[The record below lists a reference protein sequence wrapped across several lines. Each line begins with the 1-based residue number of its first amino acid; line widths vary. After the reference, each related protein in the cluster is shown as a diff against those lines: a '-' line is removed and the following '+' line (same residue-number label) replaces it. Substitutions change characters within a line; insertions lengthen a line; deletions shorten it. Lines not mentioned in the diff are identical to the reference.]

1 MIMPLTNKGPF
12 PMADQTAVAAPDAPV
27 AATGR
32 DPKWWTLTAV
42 CTGVFMLLLDIT
54 IVNVALPDIQTELD
68 ASLSDLQ
75 WVIDAYALSLA
86 ALLLTAG
93 SLADLYGRR
102 RVFVI
107 GTVLFTLGSIACG
120 SAQDILFLTISRA
133 FQGIGGAA
141 MFATA
146 LALLASAFHG
156 KDRGTAF
163 GVFGA
168 TTGVAVAIGPVL
180 GGVLTSGLSWRWI
193 FFVNIPICFVALAV
207 SILKVQESR
216 DPNAGRPD
224 WFGFVSFSLALGALV
239 YGLIEAGQESWG
251 EQRVVLSLAASA
263 VLLVVFVVSQL
274 LQKQPM
280 FDLGLLRKPT
290 FTGGLIAAFGVS
302 ASIFSLLTFLVIYVQ
317 NVLDYSAVQ
326 TGVRFLFLSAAS
338 FVAAAI
344 AGRLTEKVPTKW
356 LIGPGFLILG
366 VGLLLILGIQTD
378 SSWTH
383 LIPGLTVS
391 GVGIGMINPPLAST
405 AVGVVPVERSGMAS
419 GVNSTFRQVGIATGI
434 AALGSI
440 FSQQVADAARP
451 GLAGKVPDKALDG
464 LTDALSGGQV
474 HAAAQGAQQ
483 AASATGGDSAGQQ
496 AFDLVNRV
504 GTSAV
509 VDSLNHIVMIGAV
522 IAFAAGILCLLLI
535 RQKDFVVRG
544 APQAGPTAETPADA
558 KAEPVAG
565 EHVGEPVAEESDL
578 PDGGAHAAGSHR
590 A

>member
-1 MIMPLTNKGPF
+1 
-12 PMADQTAVAAPDAPV
+12 MAQDTATVAPSEP
-27 AATGR
+27 AAR
-32 DPKWWTLTAV
+32 DPKWWTLAAV

-193 FFVNIPICFVALAV
+193 FFVNIPICFVAIAV
-207 SILKVQESR
+207 SLLKVRESH
-216 DPNAGRPD
+216 DPRAGRPD

-251 EQRVVLSLAASA
+251 EQKVVASLIASA
-263 VLLVVFVVSQL
+263 VLMVVFVVSQVR
-274 LQKQPM
+274 QRDPM
-280 FDLGLLRKPT
+280 FDLSLLRKPT

-302 ASIFSLLTFLVIYVQ
+302 ASVFSLLTFLVIYVQ
-317 NVLDYSAVQ
+317 NVLDYSAVA
-326 TGVRFLFLSAAS
+326 TGVRFLFLSGAS
-338 FVAAAI
+338 FFAAAL
-344 AGRLTEKVPTKW
+344 AGRLTERIPVKW
-356 LIGPGFLILG
+356 LIGPGFLVLG
-366 VGLLLILGIQTD
+366 VGLVLLLGIRTD

-383 LIPGLTVS
+383 LIPGLTVA

-405 AVGVVPVERSGMAS
+405 AVGVVAVERSGMAS

-451 GLAGKVPDKALDG
+451 HLSGKVPSAALEP
-464 LTDALSGGQV
+464 LTGALSGGQV
-474 HAAAQGAQQ
+474 HAAATGAQKAATAAGGQGA
-483 AASATGGDSAGQQ
+483 GQH
-496 AFDLVNRV
+496 AYDLVNRV

-509 VDSLNHIVMIGAV
+509 VDALNHITLIAAV
-522 IAFAAGILCLLLI
+522 IAFAAGALCLVLV

-544 APQAGPTAETPADA
+544 GPPSQAPTDAAADQ
-558 KAEPVAG
+558 PAG
-565 EHVGEPVAEESDL
+565 EHAGAPVSDESDL
-578 PDGGAHAAGSHR
+578 PVGGAHAAGSHR

>member
-1 MIMPLTNKGPF
+1 
-12 PMADQTAVAAPDAPV
+12 MAQQAAP
-27 AATGR
+27 TR
-32 DPKWWTLTAV
+32 DPKWWTLVAV

-54 IVNVALPDIQTELD
+54 IVNVALPDIQSELD

-102 RVFVI
+102 RVFTIGVI
-107 GTVLFTLGSIACG
+107 IFTVGSIACG
-120 SAQDILFLTISRA
+120 AAQDILLLTISRA

-193 FFVNIPICFVALAV
+193 FFVNIPICLVAIGVTL
-207 SILKVQESR
+207 LKVEESR
-216 DPNAGRPD
+216 DPRAGRPD

-239 YGLIEAGQESWG
+239 YGLIEAGQHGWG
-251 EQRVVLSLAASA
+251 EQKVLVSLAASA
-263 VLLVVFVVSQL
+263 VLLVVFLVSQAV
-274 LQKQPM
+274 QEHPM

-317 NVLDYSAVQ
+317 NVLGYSAVE
-326 TGVRFLFLSAAS
+326 TGVRFLYLSGAS
-338 FVAAAI
+338 FVAAAV
-344 AGRLTEKVPTKW
+344 AGRLTEKVPVKW
-356 LIGPGFLILG
+356 LIGPGFLVLG
-366 VGLLLILGIQTD
+366 VGLLLMLGIQDD

-383 LIPGLTVS
+383 LIPGMVVS
-391 GVGIGMINPPLAST
+391 GVGIGLINPPLAST
-405 AVGVVPVERSGMAS
+405 AVGVVPVARAGMAS
-419 GVNSTFRQVGIATGI
+419 GVNSTLRQVGIATGI
-434 AALGSI
+434 AALGSL
-440 FSQQVADAARP
+440 FSRQVADAVRP
-451 GLAGKVPDKALDG
+451 ELAQQVPPGALDG
-464 LTDALSGGQV
+464 LSAALSGGQV
-474 HAAAQGAQQ
+474 QAAAEGAQK
-483 AASATGGDSAGQQ
+483 AAAANAGQGVGQQ
-496 AFDLVNRV
+496 AFDLVHRV

-509 VDSLNHIVMIGAV
+509 VDSLNHLIAIAAV
-522 IAFAAGILCLLLI
+522 TAFVAGVLSLALI

-544 APQAGPTAETPADA
+544 PGAPPPAEGQERDA
-558 KAEPVAG
+558 AEV
-565 EHVGEPVAEESDL
+565 
-578 PDGGAHAAGSHR
+578 R
-590 A
+590 AS

>member
-1 MIMPLTNKGPF
+1 MSH
-12 PMADQTAVAAPDAPV
+12 DTAAERPTGETTGRH
-27 AATGR
+27 AATPAR
-32 DPKWWTLTAV
+32 DPKWWTLVAV

-54 IVNVALPDIQTELD
+54 IVNVALPDIQRELD

-93 SLADLYGRR
+93 SLADLFGRR

-107 GTVLFTLGSIACG
+107 GVVLFTLGSIACG
-120 SAQDILFLTISRA
+120 AAQDITLLTVSRA

-146 LALLASAFHG
+146 LALLAGAFHG

-168 TTGVAVAIGPVL
+168 VTGVAVAIGPVL

-193 FFVNIPICFVALAV
+193 FFVNIPICLVAIAV
-207 SILKVQESR
+207 TVLKVQESKNPR
-216 DPNAGRPD
+216 AGRPD
-224 WFGFVSFSLALGALV
+224 WIGFVTFSIALGALV
-239 YGLIEAGQESWG
+239 YGLIEAGQKSWG
-251 EQRVVLSLAASA
+251 DTVVVTSLVVSA
-263 VLLVVFVVSQL
+263 VLLAAFVVSQL
-274 LQKQPM
+274 RQSSPM

-290 FTGGLIAAFGVS
+290 FVGGLVAAFGVS

-317 NVLDYSAVQ
+317 NVLDYSAVG
-326 TGVRFLFLSAAS
+326 TGVRFLFLSGAS

-344 AGRLTEKVPTKW
+344 AGRLTERMPVKW
-356 LIGPGFLILG
+356 LIGPGFLVLG
-366 VGLLLILGIQTD
+366 VGLLLLLGIQDD

-383 LIPGLTVS
+383 LIPGLTVA

-440 FSQQVADAARP
+440 FSHQVTDAARP
-451 GLAGKVPDKALDG
+451 ALAGKVPDQALAG
-464 LTDALSGGQV
+464 LTAALSGGQV
-474 HAAAQGAQQ
+474 SAAAEGAQKAATAGGGQGA
-483 AASATGGDSAGQQ
+483 GQK
-496 AFDLVNRV
+496 AYDLVTQV
-504 GTSAV
+504 GTSSV
-509 VDSLNHIVMIGAV
+509 VDALNHIVLIAAV
-522 IAFAAGILCLLLI
+522 VALVAGVLCLALI

-544 APQAGPTAETPADA
+544 GPRPPAE
-558 KAEPVAG
+558 
-565 EHVGEPVAEESDL
+565 
-578 PDGGAHAAGSHR
+578 
-590 A
+590 

>member
-1 MIMPLTNKGPF
+1 
-12 PMADQTAVAAPDAPV
+12 MAQDTAPAR
-27 AATGR
+27 AATSTGP
-32 DPKWWTLTAV
+32 DPKWWTLVAV

-54 IVNVALPDIQTELD
+54 IVNVALPDIQVELD

-93 SLADLYGRR
+93 SLADLFGRR
-102 RVFVI
+102 RLFVI
-107 GTVLFTLGSIACG
+107 GVVVFTLGSIACG
-120 SAQDILFLTISRA
+120 SAQTILMLTVSRA

-168 TTGVAVAIGPVL
+168 VTGVAVAVGPVL

-193 FFVNIPICFVALAV
+193 FFVNIPICVVALAV
-207 SILKVQESR
+207 TLLKVHESK
-216 DPNAGRPD
+216 DPRAGRPD

-239 YGLIEAGQESWG
+239 YGLIEAGQSSWG
-251 EQRVVLSLAASA
+251 DQTVVTSLVASA

-274 LQKQPM
+274 VQKQPM

-302 ASIFSLLTFLVIYVQ
+302 ASIFALLTFLVIYVQ
-317 NVLDYSAVQ
+317 NVLGYSAVA
-326 TGVRFLFLSAAS
+326 TGVRFLFLSGAS
-338 FVAAAI
+338 FFAAAA
-344 AGRLTEKVPTKW
+344 AGRLTEKVPVKW
-356 LIGPGFLILG
+356 LIGPGFLVLG
-366 VGLLLILGIQTD
+366 VGLLLILGIHDD

-383 LIPGLTVS
+383 LIPGLIVS

-405 AVGVVPVERSGMAS
+405 AVGVVAVERSGMAS
-419 GVNSTFRQVGIATGI
+419 GVNSTLRQVGIATGI

-440 FSQQVADAARP
+440 FSQQVADAVRP
-451 GLAGKVPDKALDG
+451 RLEGKMPPSAVNGLA
-464 LTDALSGGQV
+464 DALSGGQV
-474 HAAAQGAQQ
+474 RAAATGAQQ
-483 AASATGGDSAGQQ
+483 AATSARGSQVGQQ

-509 VDSLNHIVMIGAV
+509 VDALNHIVLIAAI
-522 IAFAAGILCLLLI
+522 IAFVSGLLCLVLI

-544 APQAGPTAETPADA
+544 GPPARDDASEPAPEA
-558 KAEPVAG
+558 
-565 EHVGEPVAEESDL
+565 
-578 PDGGAHAAGSHR
+578 GAHLA
-590 A
+590 

>member
-1 MIMPLTNKGPF
+1 MTEHVPEQAAHN
-12 PMADQTAVAAPDAPV
+12 ATA
-27 AATGR
+27 GR

-42 CTGVFMLLLDIT
+42 CLGVFMLLLDIT
-54 IVNVALPDIQTELD
+54 IVNVALPDIQTQLD

-93 SLADLYGRR
+93 SLADLFGRR

-107 GTVLFTLGSIACG
+107 GLVIFTVGSVACG
-120 SAQDILFLTISRA
+120 AAQDILFLQISRA

-180 GGVLTSGLSWRWI
+180 GGALTSGLSWRWI
-193 FFVNIPICFVALAV
+193 FYVNVPICLVAIAV
-207 SILKVQESR
+207 SVVKVVESK
-216 DPNAGRPD
+216 DPRAGRPD

-239 YGLIEAGQESWG
+239 YGLIEAGKDGWG
-251 EQRVVLSLAASA
+251 EGLVVASLVASA

-274 LQKQPM
+274 VQDKPM

-290 FTGGLIAAFGVS
+290 FTGGLVAAFGISV
-302 ASIFSLLTFLVIYVQ
+302 SIFSLLTYLVIYVQ
-317 NVLDYSAVQ
+317 NVLGYSAVD
-326 TGVRFLFLSAAS
+326 TGVRFLFLSGAS
-338 FVAAAI
+338 FVAAAV
-344 AGRLTEKVPTKW
+344 AGRLTEHVPVKW
-356 LIGPGFLILG
+356 LIGPGFLALG
-366 VGLLLILGIQTD
+366 VGLLLIYGIHAD

-383 LIPGLTVS
+383 LIPGLLVA
-391 GVGIGMINPPLAST
+391 GFGIGMINPPLAST
-405 AVGVVPVERSGMAS
+405 AVGVVPVARAGMAS

-440 FSQQVADAARP
+440 FSQQVADAVRP
-451 GLAGKVPDKALDG
+451 ELTGKVPPQAVDG
-464 LTDALSGGQV
+464 LTAALSGGQV
-474 HAAAQGAQQ
+474 DSAARGAQQ
-483 AASATGGDSAGQQ
+483 AATQAQGPSVGQQ
-496 AFDLVNRV
+496 AYDLVHQV

-509 VDSLNHIVMIGAV
+509 VHALNHITMIAAV
-522 IAFAAGILCLLLI
+522 IAFASGVLSLVLI
-535 RQKDFVVRG
+535 RQKDFVDRSAQAAP
-544 APQAGPTAETPADA
+544 APQDPEDAGAS
-558 KAEPVAG
+558 AG
-565 EHVGEPVAEESDL
+565 
-578 PDGGAHAAGSHR
+578 
-590 A
+590 